1 VFIELRKKKEK
12 KKLEIKKE
20 IVKSINKRNFLNSL
34 KVQLDKK
41 IRQKKYFFI
50 I

>member
-1 VFIELRKKKEK
+1 MFIELRKKKEK

>member
-34 KVQLDKK
+34 KVQLDRK